1 MKFTRMFIL
10 KAINNKYYE
19 CLEESRE
26 NLMLA
31 IKDLI
36 ICNNH
41 LDHHINRWGSYK
53 NILCHYLIFIFNFIK
68 ESKEPFYYHIK
79 VNIHYIIVSDK

>member
-26 NLMLA
+26 NLMLE
-31 IKDLI
+31 IKDLN

-41 LDHHINRWGSYK
+41 LD
-53 NILCHYLIFIFNFIK
+53 ILIIFCLDF
-68 ESKEPFYYHIK
+68 
-79 VNIHYIIVSDK
+79 